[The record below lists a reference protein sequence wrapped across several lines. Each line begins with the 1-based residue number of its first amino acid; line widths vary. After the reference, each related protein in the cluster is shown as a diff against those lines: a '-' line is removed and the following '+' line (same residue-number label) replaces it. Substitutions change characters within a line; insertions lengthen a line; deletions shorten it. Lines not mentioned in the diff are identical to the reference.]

1 MTNLE
6 KIKFIDEF
14 DMLDELRESINMF
27 SKKDNNDVLQ
37 NIKKEVDEKLLKYS
51 TETYFQYKQEL
62 LEEYKNDID
71 NLKDFIKTNLSDTVN
86 KMFWLK
92 YLNDLA
98 SKKC

>member
-14 DMLDELRESINMF
+14 DMLDELTESINMF
-27 SKKDNNDVLQ
+27 SKKDNNEVLQ